1 MMINSYSTHQHFY
14 KNRLNKEFDRL
25 QKKYNHVKQIN
36 ILRYEINDM
45 IIIVDDRYPF
55 SSPKLL
61 NIDGISYIDY
71 YIRKNAVYKLDLVIR
86 DIHWIPTLNMEHIL
100 KDFYRYNIIFSN
112 EFNKYIVYNKLHT
125 SFDGLIYTLINSF
138 I

>member
-86 DIHWIPTLNMEHIL
+86 DIHWIPTLNMDIII
-100 KDFYRYNIIFSN
+100 KDYCKYNLLFSN
-112 EFNKYIVYNKLHT
+112 KFKKLIIHNNIHLA
-125 SFDGLIYTLINSF
+125 FDNLIYELIF
-138 I
+138 TYL